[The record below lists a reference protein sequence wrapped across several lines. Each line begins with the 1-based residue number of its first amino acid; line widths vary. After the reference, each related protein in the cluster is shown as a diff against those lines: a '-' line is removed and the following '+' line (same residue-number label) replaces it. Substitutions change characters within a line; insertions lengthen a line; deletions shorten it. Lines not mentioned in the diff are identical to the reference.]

1 MLTNNAKGILK
12 QSCILWTPIWCVTL
26 YFKDRRGV
34 TSLLYNNRAEITVLV
49 CKQKRYLVVL
59 AQKLSG
65 TTVNIVLHALPA
77 GKKKL
82 RSCFLFC
89 VFRFGSVFNFSAP
102 RASRASRGFTCCVN
116 VLHVLSPWASKSSGE
131 SHIIR
136 KPPKKKRNYFMN
148 NQQHETATQS

>member
-1 MLTNNAKGILK
+1 M
-12 QSCILWTPIWCVTL
+12 SPHSSPETL
-26 YFKDRRGV
+26 IPHSSLSFRGGSKTGPGRRRKS
-34 TSLLYNNRAEITVLV
+34 SL
-49 CKQKRYLVVL
+49 YLVVL

-77 GKKKL
+77 GKKKIAQ
-82 RSCFLFC
+82 LFFILF
-89 VFRFGSVFNFSAP
+89 FRFGSVFNFSAP

-148 NQQHETATQS
+148 NQQHETQPNHNNWIIQNIRVN